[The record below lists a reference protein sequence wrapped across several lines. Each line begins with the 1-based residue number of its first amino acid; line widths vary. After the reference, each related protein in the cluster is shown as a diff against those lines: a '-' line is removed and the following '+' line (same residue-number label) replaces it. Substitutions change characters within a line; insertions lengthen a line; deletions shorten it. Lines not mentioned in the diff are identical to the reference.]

1 MTRIVFS
8 IFYRQNVCV
17 VCFFCFGQNWNF
29 SSMMAHWEQDFE
41 LRRCFTACHQAFWW
55 NVSVLLWIM
64 RAWGRNVS
72 KLTQCLLIFEFM
84 VGGKNH
90 GEKSCKW
97 PGLGDLA
104 TIYRLWV
111 AGLKIEDEKWN
122 NGEKNGRKL
131 ANLFLFGG
139 IYNWVSFFKFCN
151 ALLANILFEYLVKQN
166 MQNVHNMAQS
176 FTTSLEFGKQFIW
189 RHWCPLPSPP
199 SSTGFVLPG
208 VGRVRSLPNTHF
220 GIFQPHERK

>member
-1 MTRIVFS
+1 
-8 IFYRQNVCV
+8 
-17 VCFFCFGQNWNF
+17 
-29 SSMMAHWEQDFE
+29 MMAHWEQDFE
-41 LRRCFTACHQAFWW
+41 LRRCFTACHQAFRW
-55 NVSVLLWIM
+55 NVSILLWIM

-166 MQNVHNMAQS
+166 MQNVHNMSQS

-189 RHWCPLPSPP
+189 RHWCPLPSL
-199 SSTGFVLPG
+199 TNWL
-208 VGRVRSLPNTHF
+208 TT
-220 GIFQPHERK
+220 

>member
-1 MTRIVFS
+1 M
-8 IFYRQNVCV
+8 
-17 VCFFCFGQNWNF
+17 VCFFCFWQNWNF

-41 LRRCFTACHQAFWW
+41 LRRCFTACHQAFRW
-55 NVSVLLWIM
+55 NVSILLWIM

-139 IYNWVSFFKFCN
+139 INNWVSFFKFCN
-151 ALLANILFEYLVKQN
+151 VLLANILFEYLVKQTCK
-166 MQNVHNMAQS
+166 M
-176 FTTSLEFGKQFIW
+176 FTICFKVSPYRWSLENNSAEGIDA
-189 RHWCPLPSPP
+189 PSPP
-199 SSTGFVLPG
+199 SSTGFVLPW
-208 VGRVRSLPNTHF
+208 VEWVRSLPNTHF

>member
-1 MTRIVFS
+1 
-8 IFYRQNVCV
+8 
-17 VCFFCFGQNWNF
+17 
-29 SSMMAHWEQDFE
+29 MMAHWEQDFE
-41 LRRCFTACHQAFWW
+41 LRRCFTACHQAFRW
-55 NVSVLLWIM
+55 NVSILLWIM

-139 IYNWVSFFKFCN
+139 IYNWMSFFKFWVCVPKTKIPSEMEV
-151 ALLANILFEYLVKQN
+151 APRYKLPTLLTLFIILKLLYTAK
-166 MQNVHNMAQS
+166 H
-176 FTTSLEFGKQFIW
+176 
-189 RHWCPLPSPP
+189 
-199 SSTGFVLPG
+199 
-208 VGRVRSLPNTHF
+208 
-220 GIFQPHERK
+220 

>member
-1 MTRIVFS
+1 M
-8 IFYRQNVCV
+8 

-41 LRRCFTACHQAFWW
+41 LRRCFTACHQAFRW
-55 NVSVLLWIM
+55 NVSILLWIM

-111 AGLKIEDEKWN
+111 AGLKIEEEKWN

-166 MQNVHNMAQS
+166 MQNVHNMSQS

-189 RHWCPLPSPP
+189 RHWCPLPSLINWLC
-199 SSTGFVLPG
+199 SSWGGASSFAA
-208 VGRVRSLPNTHF
+208 
-220 GIFQPHERK
+220 

>member
-8 IFYRQNVCV
+8 IFYRQNVCI

-29 SSMMAHWEQDFE
+29 SSMTAHWEQDFE
-41 LRRCFTACHQAFWW
+41 LRRCFTACHQAFRW
-55 NVSVLLWIM
+55 NVSILLWIM

-111 AGLKIEDEKWN
+111 AGLKIEDE
-122 NGEKNGRKL
+122 NGTTGRKMEENWQICFCL
-131 ANLFLFGG
+131 VEFITECLFLNFVMRCLQ
-139 IYNWVSFFKFCN
+139 IFSS
-151 ALLANILFEYLVKQN
+151 NIL
-166 MQNVHNMAQS
+166 
-176 FTTSLEFGKQFIW
+176 
-189 RHWCPLPSPP
+189 
-199 SSTGFVLPG
+199 
-208 VGRVRSLPNTHF
+208 
-220 GIFQPHERK
+220 